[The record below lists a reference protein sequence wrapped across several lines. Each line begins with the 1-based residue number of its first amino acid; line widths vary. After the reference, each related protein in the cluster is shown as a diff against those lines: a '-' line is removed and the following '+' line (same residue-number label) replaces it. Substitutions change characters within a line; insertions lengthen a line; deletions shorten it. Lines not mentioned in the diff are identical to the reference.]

1 MTDKQIQAARETLPS
16 VYVQKTE
23 EERKL
28 ERELFCRE
36 MINSILIYN
45 GVKALDEEMDRYLLR
60 YVKELSKE
68 RVLELIKEQV
78 ADFEKAIVKR
88 NVYTDWEGCT
98 YNTCLWAD
106 EQ

>member
-16 VYVQKTE
+16 VYAQKTE

-36 MINSILIYN
+36 MINSILVYD
-45 GVKALDEEMDRYLLR
+45 GVKALDKEMDRYLLR
-60 YVKELSKE
+60 YVKELSKD

>member
-1 MTDKQIQAARETLPS
+1 MTGKQIQAARATLPS
-16 VYVQKTE
+16 GYAQRTE

-36 MINSILIYN
+36 MINSILIYD